1 LADFKNPQQEPGA
14 EKRLLL
20 VFLLTFVVLIIF
32 QPLLKKYLPQAP
44 AAPEKQ
50 SSSSPAS
57 SSLPSLPEQAGAT
70 PSTAGA
76 TAPAARG
83 VSASKRG
90 AVASKQA
97 AAEAETVIENDIY
110 KITFTNRGAQVKSWI
125 LKKFDNDAQNGPLE
139 LVDSAAAQKYG
150 YPLSLWTY
158 DETLRNRLNSALY
171 VPSEIDPILL
181 GEETA
186 KVTVTSAK
194 GELAGHTLRSP
205 AEISF
210 EYADADV
217 VVRKSFHFDDTYV
230 LKVET
235 SVVYKGAEVFA
246 APAWP
251 AGFGDQSTPASFAA
265 GRIDYHNDAS
275 TERSGYIFFPNYT
288 SRLPLKSV
296 SSGNTIRGP
305 FEWAGPGDQYFTA
318 IFIPDDPDTAAMVT
332 LRNSLQVARD
342 PQKADSKETTN
353 VEVLGTAVGD
363 LRGATSERVYVG
375 PKELAS
381 LEAVNVPAI
390 KNGDADLRGTVD
402 FGWWGLISRPLFLW
416 LKWTYKHIYPNWGW
430 AIVIQ
435 TLIITVALLPLR
447 ITQMK
452 SMLKMQRVAPQI
464 KSIQEKYKKY
474 SLRDPRKAAM
484 NEEISALYKKE
495 GVNPAGGCLP
505 MLIQFPFLIAYYRML
520 GIALDL
526 RHAHWLWISDLSAR
540 DPYFI
545 LPILMVASMF
555 LVQRMTPQAGMDPSQ
570 QKMMNWMMPIMM
582 GFLFF
587 NFAAGLNLYYAET
600 NLISMAQQAIMNR
613 TSLGREMREM
623 MEKRARKKSS

>member
-20 VFLLTFVVLIIF
+20 VFVLTFVVLIVF
-32 QPLLKKYLPQAP
+32 QPLLKKFMPQAP

-50 SSSSPAS
+50 SSPV
-57 SSLPSLPEQAGAT
+57 PEQIAPA
-70 PSTAGA
+70 PLA
-76 TAPAARG
+76 TASVQAANPGAPAVA
-83 VSASKRG
+83 
-90 AVASKQA
+90 ASKQA
-97 AAEAETVIENDIY
+97 ASETETVIENDLY

-139 LVDSAAAQKYG
+139 LVDNAAAQKYG

-158 DETLRNRLNSALY
+158 DETLRTKLSSALY
-171 VPSEIDPILL
+171 VASNEGQL
-181 GEETA
+181 TA
-186 KVTVTSAK
+186 
-194 GELAGHTLRSP
+194 P
-205 AEISF
+205 AEITF
-210 EYADADV
+210 EYADPEV
-217 VVRKSFHFDDTYV
+217 VVRKSFRFDHTYV
-230 LKVET
+230 LNVET
-235 SVVYKGAEVFA
+235 SVTYKGAAIFA
-246 APAWP
+246 PPAWP
-251 AGFGDQSTPASFAA
+251 AGFGDQLTPASYAA
-265 GRIDYHNDAS
+265 ARIDYHNDAS
-275 TERSGYIFFPNYT
+275 NERTALVFPSFV
-288 SRLPLKSV
+288 SRLAMKSI
-296 SSGNTIRGP
+296 SGGNTIRGP
-305 FEWAGPGDQYFTA
+305 FEWAGAGDQYFTA
-318 IFIPDDPDTAAMVT
+318 IFIPDDPNTAAMVT
-332 LRNSLQVARD
+332 ERNSLQVARD
-342 PQKADSKETTN
+342 PQRPESKETTN
-353 VEVLGTAVGD
+353 VEVLGTAVGN
-363 LRGATSERVYVG
+363 LRGPTTERVYVG
-375 PKELAS
+375 PKELSS
-381 LEAVNVPAI
+381 LEAVNVPTI
-390 KNGDADLRGTVD
+390 RNGDPDLRGTVD

-416 LKWTYKHIYPNWGW
+416 LKWTYKHIVPNWGW

-452 SMLKMQRVAPQI
+452 SMLKMQRIAPQI

-474 SLRDPRKAAM
+474 TLRDPRKAAM

-505 MLIQFPFLIAYYRML
+505 LLIQFPFLIAYYRML

-526 RHAHWLWISDLSAR
+526 RHAHWLWVTDLSAR

-555 LVQRMTPQAGMDPSQ
+555 LMQRMTPQAGMDPAQ
-570 QKMMNWMMPIMM
+570 QKMMTWMMPLMM

-613 TSLGREMREM
+613 TKLGREMREV
-623 MEKRARKKSS
+623 MEKRARKKDK